1 MLINLPLERGWPV
14 DSIKSIHGYPHTGR
28 HYQQCQYGKDGKQ
41 YFSKDFALAARTA
54 RTVFMLP
61 VMSATIVAML
71 MVFMMVMV
79 LMLVFMV
86 FVVFVVW
93 SI

>member
-1 MLINLPLERGWPV
+1 MLINLPLEGGWPV

-28 HYQQCQYGKDGKQ
+28 HYQQCQYRKDGKQ

-86 FVVFVVW
+86 FVVW

>member
-1 MLINLPLERGWPV
+1 M
-14 DSIKSIHGYPHTGR
+14 DSMKSIHGYPHTGR

-41 YFSKDFALAARTA
+41 YFPKDFALAARTA

-61 VMSATIVAML
+61 VMPATIVAML
-71 MVFMMVMV
+71 MVFMMVV
-79 LMLVFMV
+79 LLMLVFIVFMV
-86 FVVFVVW
+86 LVVW

>member
-1 MLINLPLERGWPV
+1 M
-14 DSIKSIHGYPHTGR
+14 DSIKSIHGYPYTGC

-41 YFSKDFALAARTA
+41 YFPKDFALAARTA

-71 MVFMMVMV
+71 MVFMMVV
-79 LMLVFMV
+79 LLMLVFMV
-86 FVVFVVW
+86 FVVW

>member
-1 MLINLPLERGWPV
+1 M
-14 DSIKSIHGYPHTGR
+14 DSMKSIHGYPHTGR

-79 LMLVFMV
+79 MVLMLVFMV
-86 FVVFVVW
+86 W